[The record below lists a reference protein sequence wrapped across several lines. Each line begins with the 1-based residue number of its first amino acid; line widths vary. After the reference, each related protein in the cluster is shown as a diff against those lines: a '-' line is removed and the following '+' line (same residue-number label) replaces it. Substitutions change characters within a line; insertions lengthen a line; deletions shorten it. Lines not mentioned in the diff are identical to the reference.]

1 MCVCVSS
8 KSFYRFQEDSHWV
21 RRKTCPWSVAILYLV
36 VIIALH
42 ALASIPQAEFFV
54 FITVR
59 RITRPGTS
67 CLRTHQIFM
76 YLWSVNIFH
85 LYIENSLSGVYKKM
99 HVGRCFTSG
108 VVGCAAARL

>member
-1 MCVCVSS
+1 M
-8 KSFYRFQEDSHWV
+8 
-21 RRKTCPWSVAILYLV
+21 RRKTCPWSVAILYLA

-59 RITRPGTS
+59 QTTRPDTS
-67 CLRTHQIFM
+67 CRLRMHQIFM
-76 YLWSVNIFH
+76 YLWSVKVFH

-99 HVGRCFTSG
+99 HIGRCFTSG
-108 VVGCAAARL
+108 VVGFVLQHDYSDPGKLQDD